1 MNNTVRFLRDQVN
14 ARLIV
19 RILDVTP
26 RDLLACVLLLFELEY
41 MLVEVELKRLVGIV
55 DTQLLE
61 AIRGEVL
68 EPEYV
73 QNGDRVAFI

>member
-1 MNNTVRFLRDQVN
+1 MRFLRDQVN

-41 MLVEVELKRLVGIV
+41 MFVEVELKRLVGVV

-73 QNGDRVAFI
+73 QNGY

>member
-1 MNNTVRFLRDQVN
+1 
-14 ARLIV
+14 
-19 RILDVTP
+19 
-26 RDLLACVLLLFELEY
+26 

>member
-1 MNNTVRFLRDQVN
+1 MRFLRDQVN

-41 MLVEVELKRLVGIV
+41 MLVEVELKRLVGVV